1 MTELNVSIEA
11 EMLCELVYKITMK
24 LPNSEMFGLTSQLR
38 RASVSI
44 VSNLTEGNSYLN
56 GNQLVLF
63 ERAYGSCRE
72 VQVQLKLMKKIFDID
87 TGEVYNL
94 ADKVGGMI
102 FKLMSA
108 VRSRQS

>member
-1 MTELNVSIEA
+1 MTELNVTIES
-11 EMLCELVYKITMK
+11 EKLCEFVYKITLK
-24 LPNSEMFGLTSQLR
+24 LPNSEIFGLSSQLR
-38 RASVSI
+38 RAAVSI
-44 VSNLTEGNSYLN
+44 VSNLTEGNSYVN
-56 GNQLVLF
+56 GNQIVLF

-72 VQVQLKLMKKIFDID
+72 VQVQLKLMKSIFNID

-108 VRSRQS
+108 VRSRHS